1 MACRPQHGRVGGGDG
16 WRHGETNAN
25 REAVLG
31 RKDHIAGTAWHR
43 GVPRSFW
50 GQESRTPTRFCL
62 GRLAWRTGSAICP
75 PINGEPQLVCNDFG
89 NRIPYDDY
97 LRAFS
102 QIRPAAMADRG
113 PEP

>member
-1 MACRPQHGRVGGGDG
+1 MGGSAAVTVGGTARRMRTGKRCSAAKIISQG
-16 WRHGETNAN
+16 RPGIGEFL
-25 REAVLG
+25 V
-31 RKDHIAGTAWHR
+31 
-43 GVPRSFW
+43 RSW